1 MINNLSSKKFV
12 RNQFLPSSSKV
23 PSLKNI
29 KTHREFDLSCGKGND
44 LSQPIE
50 RPSLLQTYTGSFAPL
65 RNRNLRIYLGGQAV
79 SLLGTWMQVAAQS
92 WVIWE
97 LTHSETSLGIVVMLN
112 SIPLFLLAPW
122 AGGFADRFN
131 RRFILLVTQGIA
143 MVLAFVLAAL
153 IQMELVQIW
162 HIYLCAL
169 ILGIISALDFPA
181 QQAFLG
187 DLSGMGQ
194 VRQAVTLNIMALQVG
209 RMLGPAIAGVL
220 LESLGNATAFWIN
233 GFSFLVVLLSI
244 FLVRSE
250 QVPHKGGTARGQ
262 FRETLDF
269 IRSQPRMVDLL
280 IFASLVTFFGLSIF
294 NILPSVADHVLHG
307 DARTFGLLSAASGAG
322 ALFSTIFLLP
332 LSQAAKRIGLIVS
345 SAAAWMGIFFFFL
358 SQSTWLALSMAAIFF
373 VSLGAPLVLST
384 GLGVMQVM
392 SPGNMRARIISL
404 FTMLTFGLQP
414 VSSIIIGYSAE
425 YFGTRNTIMLAA
437 VFLMA
442 GAASMFFLRNGLRQ
456 WELKPIVEP
465 ILSAKEKAELPLS
478 H

>member
-1 MINNLSSKKFV
+1 
-12 RNQFLPSSSKV
+12 LP
-23 PSLKNI
+23 
-29 KTHREFDLSCGKGND
+29 
-44 LSQPIE
+44 QPIE

-65 RNRNLRIYLGGQAV
+65 KNRNLRIYLGGQAI

-97 LTHSETSLGIVVMLN
+97 LTKSETSLGIVVMLN
-112 SIPLFLLAPW
+112 SIPLFVLAPW
-122 AGGFADRFN
+122 AGAVADRFN
-131 RRFILLVTQGIA
+131 RRFILLATQGIA
-143 MVLAFVLAAL
+143 MVLAFALAAL
-153 IQMELVQIW
+153 IQTDLIQIW

-194 VRQAVTLNIMALQVG
+194 IRQAVTLNIMALQVG
-209 RMLGPAIAGVL
+209 RMVGPFLAGILISTV
-220 LESLGNATAFWIN
+220 GNAAAFWIN
-233 GFSFLVVLLSI
+233 GFSFFVVLLSI

-250 QVPHKGGTARGQ
+250 QTPHKGGTARGQ

-269 IRSQPRMVDLL
+269 IRSQPRMIDLL

-294 NILPSVADHVLHG
+294 NILPSVADHVLQG
-307 DARTFGLLSAASGAG
+307 DARTFGLLSAASGGG

-332 LSQAAKRIGLIVS
+332 LSQAAKRIGWVIS
-345 SAAAWMGIFFFFL
+345 GSAAWMGIFFFLL

-384 GLGVMQVM
+384 GLGVMQIM

-414 VSSIIIGYSAE
+414 ISSIVIGYSAE
-425 YFGTRNTIMLAA
+425 YFGTQKTIMLAA
-437 VFLMA
+437 IALMA
-442 GAASMFFLRNGLRQ
+442 GAGLMFFFRNGLRL
-456 WELKPIVEP
+456 WELKPSVEP
-465 ILSAKEKAELPLS
+465 ILSAREQKEKAEVPLS

>member
-1 MINNLSSKKFV
+1 
-12 RNQFLPSSSKV
+12 
-23 PSLKNI
+23 
-29 KTHREFDLSCGKGND
+29 

-65 RNRNLRIYLGGQAV
+65 KNRNLRIYLGGQAI

-97 LTHSETSLGIVVMLN
+97 LTKSESSLGIVVMLN
-112 SIPLFLLAPW
+112 SIPLLILAPW
-122 AGGFADRFN
+122 AGAIADRFN
-131 RRFILLVTQGIA
+131 RRFILLATQAIA

-153 IQMELVQIW
+153 IQTGLIQIW

-181 QQAFLG
+181 QQAFIG

-209 RMLGPAIAGVL
+209 RMIGPAIAGVL
-220 LESLGNATAFWIN
+220 LESLGNAAAFWIN
-233 GFSFLVVLLSI
+233 GFSFFIVLLSI

-250 QVPHKGGTARGQ
+250 QTPHKGGTARGQ

-269 IRSQPRMVDLL
+269 IRSQPRMIDLL
-280 IFASLVTFFGLSIF
+280 VFASLVTFFGLSIF
-294 NILPSVADHVLHG
+294 NILPSVADHVLQG
-307 DARTFGLLSAASGAG
+307 DAKTFGLLSASSGAG
-322 ALFSTIFLLP
+322 ALISTIFLLP

-345 SAAAWMGIFFFFL
+345 GAAVWMGTFFFLL
-358 SQSTWLALSMAAIFF
+358 SQSTWLVLSMTAIFL
-373 VSLGAPLVLST
+373 VSLGAPLILTT
-384 GLGVMQVM
+384 GLGVMQIM

-414 VSSIIIGYSAE
+414 ISSIIIGYSAE
-425 YFGTRNTIMLAA
+425 YFGTQNTIMLAA
-437 VFLMA
+437 IFLA
-442 GAASMFFLRNGLRQ
+442 TGAALMFFFRNGLRQ
-456 WELKPIVEP
+456 WELTPSVEP
-465 ILSAKEKAELPLS
+465 ILSAREKVDPS
-478 H
+478 HSH